1 MSRYIEI
8 RGCIHIHFPLRELGK
23 NIELLVEYGKIAG
36 IDFLILNSHTPK
48 KNISKYEK
56 TFLKE
61 GYYGKT
67 LVLTGEETDDRKK
80 QNHLLIIGGNRWYG
94 NKDRVEEV
102 LTRINKS
109 NLISFIAHPDGF
121 HKLFLLKK
129 EYHWENWE
137 IDGFTGIE
145 VWSMLFDWARDTR
158 IYNLPLRYF
167 GFPVNLKGPTQ
178 KVLTLWDRISM
189 KRKVVGIAGL
199 DIHSLPFFFY
209 ILDINKSFRYYNIF
223 KGLRDHLLIK
233 GQLTGDSQED
243 KKKIMDSLKE
253 GNLFFANDGLADSSG
268 FFFGTEDGEKTMGD
282 TVEKGTSLIV
292 RCPVK
297 ATVYIIFNG
306 SIISEE
312 GTEKKEFCP
321 EKDGVYRVE
330 VKLNGNPWIFT
341 NHIKVI

>member
-1 MSRYIEI
+1 MSRYTEI
-8 RGCIHIHFPLRELGK
+8 RGCIHIHFPLRKLGE
-23 NIELLVEYGKIAG
+23 NIEVLGEYGKRAG
-36 IDFLILNSHTPK
+36 IDFIIINSHTPE

-56 TFLKE
+56 TFQKE

-94 NKDRVEEV
+94 NKDRVEDV
-102 LTRINKS
+102 LYKIRES
-109 NLISFIAHPDGF
+109 NYVSFIAHPDGF

-145 VWSMLFDWARDTR
+145 VWSMLFDWARNTR

-167 GFPVNLKGPTQ
+167 GFPSNLKGPTK
-178 KVLTLWDRISM
+178 KVLNLWDRISI

-199 DIHSLPFFFY
+199 DIHPLPLFFY

-223 KGLRDHLLIK
+223 KGLRNHLLIK
-233 GQLTGDSQED
+233 GQLAGEHQED
-243 KKKIMDSLKE
+243 KKKILDGLKE

-268 FFFGTEDGEKTMGD
+268 FFFGTENGEKIMGD
-282 TVEKGTSLIV
+282 TVEKGTTLVV

-297 ATVYIIFNG
+297 ATVSIIFNG

-312 GTEKKEFCP
+312 ETIEKKFFV
-321 EKDGVYRVE
+321 EKDGIYRAE
-330 VKLNGNPWIFT
+330 VKLNNNPWIFS
-341 NHIKVI
+341 NHIRVI